1 MALLVGYSSD
11 EDDEENV
18 QAEAVK
24 PLPAN
29 APSKPTEPEP
39 AASSSLP
46 QQPQAPAPEEPPIG
60 PIQQH
65 SVPLGPSL
73 PDADAPSYLPEPS
86 HSPSSP
92 SAPQHSATAR
102 PASPYTASR
111 ALLRDLTLPPTP
123 NLDIPPSPPGSPPPA
138 LTAKTQQ
145 FLDLKSKGVH
155 FNAKLTASA
164 ALRNPALMDKLLG
177 FVGLGHDDDPRAQY
191 ATTLSAGVWDPAGAA
206 AGGDGDG
213 DGDGGRGGRGF
224 PDWAFRGPL
233 RLSQE
238 RVRKEREAERSA
250 GKRTGVDFVAAS
262 SGGGTPGSGSE
273 AGGLRGS
280 KRKAGAW

>member
-11 EDDEENV
+11 EDDEENNEV
-18 QAEAVK
+18 EAVK
-24 PLPAN
+24 AEPAN
-29 APSKPTEPEP
+29 ASSKPTEPEP
-39 AASSSLP
+39 TPSSSLP
-46 QQPQAPAPEEPPIG
+46 PQPQAPAPEEPPIG

-86 HSPSSP
+86 HPPSSP
-92 SAPQHSATAR
+92 SAPQHAATAR
-102 PASPYTASR
+102 PVSPHTASR

-191 ATTLSAGVWDPAGAA
+191 ATTLSAGAWDPAGAA
-206 AGGDGDG
+206 ADG
-213 DGDGGRGGRGF
+213 DGDGGQGRGF

>member
-18 QAEAVK
+18 QVEAVK
-24 PLPAN
+24 TEPAN
-29 APSKPTEPEP
+29 APFKSTEPEP
-39 AASSSLP
+39 TPSSSLP
-46 QQPQAPAPEEPPIG
+46 PQPQAPAPEEPPIG

-86 HSPSSP
+86 QSPSSP
-92 SAPQHSATAR
+92 SAPQHAATAR

-191 ATTLSAGVWDPAGAA
+191 VTTLSAGTWDPTGAA
-206 AGGDGDG
+206 ADG
-213 DGDGGRGGRGF
+213 DGDGGRGRGF

-238 RVRKEREAERSA
+238 RARKEREAERSA

-262 SGGGTPGSGSE
+262 SGGGTPASGNE